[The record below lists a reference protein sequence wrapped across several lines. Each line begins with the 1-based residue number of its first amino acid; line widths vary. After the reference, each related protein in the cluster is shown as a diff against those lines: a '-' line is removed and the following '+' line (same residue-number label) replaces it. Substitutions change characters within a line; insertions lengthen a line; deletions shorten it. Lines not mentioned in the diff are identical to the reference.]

1 MQKIIT
7 SFSLEGGRLVTVV
20 RLRLIC
26 THKIYGQLLLLI
38 HMPLR
43 SLKHAVV
50 CEPAEGSG

>member
-7 SFSLEGGRLVTVV
+7 SFSLEGGRLMTVV